1 MPVGSNHRWE
11 RVVPVTEEFT
21 GIGEF
26 AVALTLREAITR
38 DGCGGSPKIL
48 LCTSPGNRVTDPG
61 VGWSLH
67 RHDPNGCT
75 LLRRSGHAGRCPPPE
90 RAGAAQTARVT
101 KFSDGSSSPGTRN
114 KGEIAGIPT
123 RVIAIG
129 AIVILAVW
137 FLFANLERVKIQ
149 FWVFTVTAPLWIA
162 LLATLVAG
170 AVLGW
175 LFKGRRSR

>member
-1 MPVGSNHRWE
+1 M
-11 RVVPVTEEFT
+11 
-21 GIGEF
+21 
-26 AVALTLREAITR
+26 
-38 DGCGGSPKIL
+38 
-48 LCTSPGNRVTDPG
+48 
-61 VGWSLH
+61 
-67 RHDPNGCT
+67 
-75 LLRRSGHAGRCPPPE
+75 
-90 RAGAAQTARVT
+90 T